1 MCTLVRMHSGAAPV
15 RNLQVQNLELSGQVV
30 DLRQIIP
37 VCVRKCQVEIFLFEV
52 CDQVLYNIYIT

>member
-15 RNLQVQNLELSGQVV
+15 RNLQVQNLELSSQVV

-37 VCVRKCQVEIFLFEV
+37 VPNRNCQEKIFLFEV
-52 CDQVLYNIYIT
+52 FSQVLYNIYID